1 MNRLDKWESFTE
13 FIKTLHAAEVE
24 LRNRRLIKEAE
35 AVKDAYKII
44 VMMADEMY
52 EEGGDN
58 A

>member
-58 A
+58 T

>member
-1 MNRLDKWESFTE
+1 MSGLDKWEDLTE
-13 FIKTLHAAEVE
+13 FIKTLHAAEIE

-52 EEGGDN
+52 QEGGDN
-58 A
+58 T